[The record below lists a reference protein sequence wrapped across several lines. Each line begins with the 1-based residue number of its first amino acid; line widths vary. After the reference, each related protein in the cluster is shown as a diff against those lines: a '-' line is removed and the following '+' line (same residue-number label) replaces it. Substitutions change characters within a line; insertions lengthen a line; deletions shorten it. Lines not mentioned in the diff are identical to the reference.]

1 MNPLEFYFEL
11 LSGIVCAAV
20 NGRMET
26 IMTARLSFEHELQV
40 LRDNLI
46 EMGSLIEVA
55 IERTLLAF
63 ENQDEEIAKEI
74 IQGDRTI
81 NDIEKTIE
89 SRCLS
94 LILKQQPVARDL
106 RIVTAALKVVTDM
119 ERIGDHAADIAEL
132 ILRERNAPIYN
143 LAKHIP
149 EMGRAAKE
157 MVHDA
162 VMAFTTLNME
172 EARTIESRDDI
183 VDDLFDKV
191 KEEVA
196 ALLRTSNEQVD
207 QCVDIL
213 MIAKYFERIGD
224 HAVNI
229 CEWTE
234 FNETGSVNNIRIL

>member
-1 MNPLEFYFEL
+1 
-11 LSGIVCAAV
+11 
-20 NGRMET
+20 
-26 IMTARLSFEHELQV
+26 MTARLSFEHELQLLKQNLV
-40 LRDNLI
+40 EMGQLI
-46 EMGSLIEVA
+46 EAA
-55 IERTLLAF
+55 IDKTLEAF
-63 ENQDEEIAKEI
+63 EAQNETLANEI
-74 IQGDRTI
+74 IQEDRNV

-89 SRCLS
+89 ARCLS

-106 RIVTAALKVVTDM
+106 RIVTTALKVVTDM

-132 ILRERNAPIYN
+132 IIREKREPVYE
-143 LAKHIP
+143 LVKHIP
-149 EMGRAAKE
+149 EMGKVSKS

-162 VMAFTTLNME
+162 VQAFTTINVE
-172 EARTIESRDDI
+172 EAREIMKRDDI

-196 ALLRTSNEQVD
+196 SLLRTTNEHVD

-234 FNETGSVNNIRIL
+234 FHETGSVNNIRIL

>member
-1 MNPLEFYFEL
+1 
-11 LSGIVCAAV
+11 
-20 NGRMET
+20 
-26 IMTARLSFEHELQV
+26 MTARMSFEHELQL
-40 LRDNLI
+40 LRDNLN
-46 EMGSLIEVA
+46 EMGQLIEEA
-55 IERTLLAF
+55 IDKTLESF
-63 ENQDEEIAKEI
+63 KSQNEEIAKEI
-74 IQGDRTI
+74 IQGDRNI

-106 RIVTAALKVVTDM
+106 RVVTAALKVVTDM

-132 ILRERNAPIYN
+132 IVREKREPIYN
-143 LAKHIP
+143 LVKHIP
-149 EMGRAAKE
+149 EMGKTAKQ

-162 VMAFTTLNME
+162 VLAFTSLDME
-172 EARTIESRDDI
+172 KAREVEKKDDV

-196 ALLRTSNEQVD
+196 SLLRISNEHVD

-213 MIAKYFERIGD
+213 MVAKYFERIGD

>member
-1 MNPLEFYFEL
+1 
-11 LSGIVCAAV
+11 
-20 NGRMET
+20 
-26 IMTARLSFEHELQV
+26 MTARLSFEHELQL
-40 LRDNLI
+40 LRENLT
-46 EMGSLIEVA
+46 EMGHLIEVA
-55 IERTLLAF
+55 IDRTLQAF
-63 ENQDEEIAKEI
+63 ETEDEIIANEI
-74 IQGDRTI
+74 IQGDRNV
-81 NDIEKTIE
+81 NDMEKTIE

-106 RIVTAALKVVTDM
+106 RIVTTALKVVTDM

-132 ILRERNAPIYN
+132 ILREKRVPMYN
-143 LAKHIP
+143 LVKHIP
-149 EMGRAAKE
+149 EMGKAAKE

-162 VMAFTTLNME
+162 VIAFTTLNV
-172 EARTIESRDDI
+172 EAAREIEKRDDI

-196 ALLRTSNEQVD
+196 SMLRSSGEQVD

-229 CEWTE
+229 AP
-234 FNETGSVNNIRIL
+234 

>member
-1 MNPLEFYFEL
+1 
-11 LSGIVCAAV
+11 
-20 NGRMET
+20 
-26 IMTARLSFEHELQV
+26 MTARMSFEHELQL
-40 LRDNLI
+40 LRDNLH
-46 EMGSLIEVA
+46 EMGQLIESA
-55 IERTLLAF
+55 IDKTLEAF
-63 ENQDEEIAKEI
+63 ESQNEMIAHEI
-74 IQGDRTI
+74 IQEDRTI

-106 RIVTAALKVVTDM
+106 RVVTAALKVVTDM

-132 ILRERNAPIYN
+132 IVREKREPIFN
-143 LAKHIP
+143 LVQHIP
-149 EMGRAAKE
+149 VMGRAAKQ

-162 VMAFTTLNME
+162 VVAFTSLDME
-172 EARTIESRDDI
+172 KAREIEKQDDI

-196 ALLRTSNEQVD
+196 RLLRASNEHVD

>member
-1 MNPLEFYFEL
+1 
-11 LSGIVCAAV
+11 
-20 NGRMET
+20 
-26 IMTARLSFEHELQV
+26 MTARLSFEHELQLLKENLV
-40 LRDNLI
+40 EMGRLI
-46 EMGSLIEVA
+46 EAA
-55 IERTLLAF
+55 IEKTLTAF
-63 ENQDEEIAKEI
+63 ETQNEVLANEI
-74 IQGDRTI
+74 IQEDRNV

-89 SRCLS
+89 ARCLS

-106 RIVTAALKVVTDM
+106 RIVTTALKVVTDM

-132 ILRERNAPIYN
+132 IIREKREHVYS
-143 LAKHIP
+143 LVKHIP
-149 EMGRAAKE
+149 DMGKVSKE

-162 VMAFTTLNME
+162 VAAFTAVNVD
-172 EARTIESRDDI
+172 EAREIMKRDDV

-196 ALLRTSNEQVD
+196 NLLRTTNEHVD

-234 FNETGSVNNIRIL
+234 FHETGSVNNIRIL

>member
-1 MNPLEFYFEL
+1 
-11 LSGIVCAAV
+11 
-20 NGRMET
+20 
-26 IMTARLSFEHELQV
+26 MTARLSFEHELQL
-40 LRDNLI
+40 LRENLT
-46 EMGSLIEVA
+46 EMGQLIEVA
-55 IERTLLAF
+55 IEKTLLSF
-63 ENQDEEIAKEI
+63 ETQDEALANEI
-74 IQGDRTI
+74 IQGDRNI

-106 RIVTAALKVVTDM
+106 RIVTTALKVVTDM

-132 ILRERNAPIYN
+132 ILREKRTPIYN

-149 EMGRAAKE
+149 EMGKVSKE
-157 MVHDA
+157 MVHDS
-162 VMAFTTLNME
+162 VSAFTRLDVEN
-172 EARTIESRDDI
+172 AREIMKKDDV

-196 ALLRTSNEQVD
+196 TILRTSGDQVD

-234 FNETGSVNNIRIL
+234 FHETGSVNNIRIL

>member
-1 MNPLEFYFEL
+1 
-11 LSGIVCAAV
+11 
-20 NGRMET
+20 
-26 IMTARLSFEHELQV
+26 MTARMSFEHELQ
-40 LRDNLI
+40 LLKDNLT
-46 EMGSLIEVA
+46 EMGHLIEVA
-55 IERTLLAF
+55 IEKTLEAF
-63 ENQDEEIAKEI
+63 ETQNEALAKEI
-74 IQGDRTI
+74 IEGDRNI

-89 SRCLS
+89 ARCLS

-106 RIVTAALKVVTDM
+106 RIVTTALKVVTDM

-132 ILRERNAPIYN
+132 IIRERREPVYD
-143 LAKHIP
+143 LVKHIP
-149 EMGRAAKE
+149 EMGKVAKA

-162 VMAFTTLNME
+162 VDAFTSVNVE
-172 EARTIESRDDI
+172 ESKEIMKRDDV
-183 VDDLFDKV
+183 VDELFDKV

-196 ALLRTSNEQVD
+196 GLLRSTNEHVD

-234 FNETGSVNNIRIL
+234 FHETGSVNNIRIL

>member
-1 MNPLEFYFEL
+1 
-11 LSGIVCAAV
+11 
-20 NGRMET
+20 
-26 IMTARLSFEHELQV
+26 MTARLSFEHELQV
-40 LRDNLI
+40 LKDNLN
-46 EMGSLIEVA
+46 EMGTLIEIA
-55 IERTLLAF
+55 IEKTLEAF
-63 ENQDEEIAKEI
+63 ETQNEESAKEI
-74 IQGDRTI
+74 IMGDRNV

-132 ILRERNAPIYN
+132 IIREKREPIYN
-143 LAKHIP
+143 LVKHIP
-149 EMGRAAKE
+149 EMGKVAKE

-162 VMAFTTLNME
+162 VTAFTSLD
-172 EARTIESRDDI
+172 IEKAKDIEKMDDI

-191 KEEVA
+191 KDEVA
-196 ALLRTSNEQVD
+196 SILRTSSEHVD

-229 CEWTE
+229 CEWAE
-234 FNETGSVNNIRIL
+234 FHETGTLNNIRIL

>member
-1 MNPLEFYFEL
+1 
-11 LSGIVCAAV
+11 
-20 NGRMET
+20 
-26 IMTARLSFEHELQV
+26 MTARLSFEHELQ
-40 LRDNLI
+40 LLKENLV
-46 EMGSLIEVA
+46 EMGHLIEVA
-55 IERTLLAF
+55 IEKTLAAF
-63 ENQDEEIAKEI
+63 EGQNEAMANEI
-74 IQGDRTI
+74 IQEDRNI

-89 SRCLS
+89 ARCLS

-106 RIVTAALKVVTDM
+106 RIVTTALKVVTDM

-132 ILRERNAPIYN
+132 IIREKRDPVYD
-143 LAKHIP
+143 LVKYIP
-149 EMGRAAKE
+149 EMGVVAKS

-162 VMAFTTLNME
+162 VRAFTMVNVE
-172 EARTIESRDDI
+172 EAREIIKRDDV

-196 ALLRTSNEQVD
+196 SLLRSTSEHVD

-234 FNETGSVNNIRIL
+234 FHETGSVNNVRIL

>member
-1 MNPLEFYFEL
+1 
-11 LSGIVCAAV
+11 
-20 NGRMET
+20 
-26 IMTARLSFEHELQV
+26 MTARLSFEHELQ
-40 LRDNLI
+40 LLKDNLV
-46 EMGSLIEVA
+46 EMGRLIEAA
-55 IERTLLAF
+55 IDKTLVAF
-63 ENQDEEIAKEI
+63 ETQNEVLANEI
-74 IQGDRTI
+74 IQEDRTI

-89 SRCLS
+89 ARCLS

-106 RIVTAALKVVTDM
+106 RIVTTALKVVTDM

-132 ILRERNAPIYN
+132 ILREKREHVYE
-143 LAKHIP
+143 LVKYIP
-149 EMGRAAKE
+149 EMGKVAKQ

-162 VMAFTTLNME
+162 VAAFTAVNVD
-172 EARTIESRDDI
+172 EAREIIKRDDV

-196 ALLRTSNEQVD
+196 YLLRTTKENVD

-234 FNETGSVNNIRIL
+234 FHETGSVNNVRIL

>member
-1 MNPLEFYFEL
+1 
-11 LSGIVCAAV
+11 
-20 NGRMET
+20 
-26 IMTARLSFEHELQV
+26 MTARLTFEHELML
-40 LRDNLI
+40 LRDNLT
-46 EMGSLIEVA
+46 EMGHLIENA
-55 IERTLLAF
+55 IDKTLKAF
-63 ENQDEEIAKEI
+63 ETEDEDLAKEI
-74 IQGDRTI
+74 IQGDRNI

-106 RIVTAALKVVTDM
+106 RIVTTALKVVTDM

-132 ILRERNAPIYN
+132 IIREKREPIYN
-143 LAKHIP
+143 LVKHIP
-149 EMGRAAKE
+149 EMGRVSKE

-162 VMAFTTLNME
+162 VVAFTTLDIE
-172 EARTIESRDDI
+172 KARMIIQKDDV

-196 ALLRTSNEQVD
+196 TILRTSNEHVD

-224 HAVNI
+224 HAVNL

>member
-1 MNPLEFYFEL
+1 
-11 LSGIVCAAV
+11 
-20 NGRMET
+20 
-26 IMTARLSFEHELQV
+26 MTARLSFEHELQ
-40 LRDNLI
+40 LLKDNLM
-46 EMGSLIEVA
+46 EMGQLIEAA
-55 IERTLLAF
+55 IEKTLEAF
-63 ENQDEEIAKEI
+63 ETQNETIANEI
-74 IQGDRTI
+74 ILGDRNI

-119 ERIGDHAADIAEL
+119 ERIGDHAADIAEM
-132 ILRERNAPIYN
+132 IIRERREPIFN
-143 LAKHIP
+143 LVKHIP

-162 VMAFTTLNME
+162 VVAFTSLNMDD
-172 EARTIESRDDI
+172 ARKIVSRDDI

-196 ALLRTSNEQVD
+196 SLLRTSNEHVD

-229 CEWTE
+229 CEWAE
-234 FNETGSVNNIRIL
+234 FHETGSVNNIRIL

>member
-1 MNPLEFYFEL
+1 
-11 LSGIVCAAV
+11 
-20 NGRMET
+20 
-26 IMTARLSFEHELQV
+26 MTARLSFEHELQ
-40 LRDNLI
+40 LLKDNLN
-46 EMGSLIEVA
+46 EMGQLIEKA
-55 IERTLLAF
+55 IEKTLEAF
-63 ENQDEEIAKEI
+63 ETQDEVIAREI
-74 IQGDRTI
+74 ITGDRNI

-106 RIVTAALKVVTDM
+106 RIVTTALKVVTDM

-132 ILRERNAPIYN
+132 IIREKRETIYN
-143 LAKHIP
+143 LVKHIP
-149 EMGRAAKE
+149 EMGKVAKS
-157 MVHDA
+157 MVHDS
-162 VMAFTTLNME
+162 VTAFTKLDME
-172 EARTIESRDDI
+172 EAKEIIKRDDV

-196 ALLRTSNEQVD
+196 ALLRNSSEHVD

-234 FNETGSVNNIRIL
+234 FHETGSVNNIRIL

>member
-1 MNPLEFYFEL
+1 
-11 LSGIVCAAV
+11 
-20 NGRMET
+20 
-26 IMTARLSFEHELQV
+26 MTARLSFEHELQ
-40 LRDNLI
+40 LLKENLV
-46 EMGSLIEVA
+46 EMGHLIEVA
-55 IERTLLAF
+55 IEKTLAAF
-63 ENQDEEIAKEI
+63 EGQNEALANEI
-74 IQGDRTI
+74 IQEDRNI

-89 SRCLS
+89 ARCLS

-106 RIVTAALKVVTDM
+106 RIVTTALKVVTDM

-132 ILRERNAPIYN
+132 IIREKRDPVYD
-143 LAKHIP
+143 LVKHIP
-149 EMGRAAKE
+149 EMGVVAKS

-162 VMAFTTLNME
+162 VRAFTMVNVE
-172 EARTIESRDDI
+172 EAKEIMKRDDV

-196 ALLRTSNEQVD
+196 LLLRSSSEHVD

-234 FNETGSVNNIRIL
+234 FHETGSVNNVRIL

>member
-1 MNPLEFYFEL
+1 
-11 LSGIVCAAV
+11 
-20 NGRMET
+20 
-26 IMTARLSFEHELQV
+26 MTARLSFEHELQL
-40 LRDNLI
+40 LRDNLS
-46 EMGSLIEVA
+46 EMGNKIEVA
-55 IERTLLAF
+55 IDRTLEAF
-63 ENQDEEIAKEI
+63 ETQDEEIANEI

-89 SRCLS
+89 ARCLS

-132 ILRERNAPIYN
+132 IIREKRDQIYN
-143 LAKHIP
+143 LVKHIP
-149 EMGRAAKE
+149 EMGKVAKT
-157 MVHDA
+157 MVRDA
-162 VMAFTTLNME
+162 VEAFISLNME
-172 EARTIESRDDI
+172 QAKEVEKRDDV
-183 VDDLFDKV
+183 VDELFDKV

-196 ALLRTSNEQVD
+196 SLLRTSNEHVD

-229 CEWTE
+229 CEWAV
-234 FNETGSVNNIRIL
+234 FHETGSVNNIRIL

>member
-1 MNPLEFYFEL
+1 
-11 LSGIVCAAV
+11 
-20 NGRMET
+20 
-26 IMTARLSFEHELQV
+26 MTARMSFEHELQ
-40 LRDNLI
+40 LLKDNLT
-46 EMGSLIEVA
+46 EMGQLIESA
-55 IERTLLAF
+55 IEKTLEAF
-63 ENQDEEIAKEI
+63 ETQNEVLANEI
-74 IQGDRTI
+74 IQSDRTI

-106 RIVTAALKVVTDM
+106 RIVTTALKVVTDM

-132 ILRERNAPIYN
+132 IIREKRETVYN
-143 LAKHIP
+143 LVKYIP
-149 EMGRAAKE
+149 EMGIVAKG

-162 VMAFTTLNME
+162 VHAFTTINVD
-172 EARTIESRDDI
+172 EAKEIIQRDDV

-191 KEEVA
+191 KVEVA
-196 ALLRTSNEQVD
+196 NLLRASNEHVD
-207 QCVDIL
+207 QCVDIM

-234 FNETGSVNNIRIL
+234 FHETGSVNNIRIL

>member
-1 MNPLEFYFEL
+1 
-11 LSGIVCAAV
+11 
-20 NGRMET
+20 
-26 IMTARLSFEHELQV
+26 MTARLSFEHELQ
-40 LRDNLI
+40 LLKENLI
-46 EMGSLIEVA
+46 EMGQLIEAA
-55 IERTLLAF
+55 IERTLVAF
-63 ENQDEEIAKEI
+63 ETQNEVLATEI
-74 IQGDRTI
+74 IQEDRNV

-89 SRCLS
+89 ARCLS

-106 RIVTAALKVVTDM
+106 RIVTTALKVVTDM

-132 ILRERNAPIYN
+132 ILREKREHIYN
-143 LAKHIP
+143 LVKYIP
-149 EMGRAAKE
+149 EMGKVTKE

-162 VMAFTTLNME
+162 VQAFTKVNVA
-172 EARTIESRDDI
+172 EAREIIRRDDV

-196 ALLRTSNEQVD
+196 SLLRSSSEHVD

-234 FNETGSVNNIRIL
+234 FHETGSVNNIRIL

>member
-1 MNPLEFYFEL
+1 M
-11 LSGIVCAAV
+11 
-20 NGRMET
+20 GR
-26 IMTARLSFEHELQV
+26 
-40 LRDNLI
+40 LI
-46 EMGSLIEVA
+46 EAA
-55 IERTLLAF
+55 IEKTLIAF
-63 ENQDEEIAKEI
+63 ETQNEVLANEI
-74 IQGDRTI
+74 IQEDRNV

-89 SRCLS
+89 ARCLS

-106 RIVTAALKVVTDM
+106 RIVTTALKVVTDM

-132 ILRERNAPIYN
+132 IIREKREHVYD
-143 LAKHIP
+143 LVKYIP
-149 EMGRAAKE
+149 EMGRVSKQ

-162 VMAFTTLNME
+162 VAAFTAVDVE
-172 EARTIESRDDI
+172 EAREIIKRDDV

-196 ALLRTSNEQVD
+196 FLLRSTKEHVD

-234 FNETGSVNNIRIL
+234 FHETGSVNNVRIL

>member
-1 MNPLEFYFEL
+1 
-11 LSGIVCAAV
+11 
-20 NGRMET
+20 
-26 IMTARLSFEHELQV
+26 MTARLSFEHELQI
-40 LRDNLI
+40 LKDNLV
-46 EMGSLIEVA
+46 EMGQLIENA
-55 IERTLLAF
+55 IEKTLVAF
-63 ENQDEEIAKEI
+63 ETQDETLSKEI
-74 IQGDRTI
+74 IEGDRNV
-81 NDIEKTIE
+81 NDMEKTIE
-89 SRCLS
+89 ARCLS

-106 RIVTAALKVVTDM
+106 RIVTTALKVVTDM

-132 ILRERNAPIYN
+132 IIREKRDPVYN
-143 LAKHIP
+143 LVKHIP
-149 EMGRAAKE
+149 EMGAVTKE

-162 VMAFTTLNME
+162 VHAFTVVSIE
-172 EARTIESRDDI
+172 EAREIMKRDDI

-196 ALLRTSNEQVD
+196 FLLRTSNEQVD

-234 FNETGSVNNIRIL
+234 FHETGSVNNIRIM